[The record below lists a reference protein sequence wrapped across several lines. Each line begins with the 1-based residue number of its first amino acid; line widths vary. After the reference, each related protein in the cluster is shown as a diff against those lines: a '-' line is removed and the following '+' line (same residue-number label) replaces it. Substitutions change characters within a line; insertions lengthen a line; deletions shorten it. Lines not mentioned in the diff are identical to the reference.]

1 MSKQI
6 IHTDAAP
13 AAVGP
18 YSQAVAVSGGKTVYL
33 SGQIGLEPGTG
44 DLVSE
49 NFDAQV
55 RQAFANMQ
63 EVIKAAGGTLDNVVK
78 LTLFL
83 TDLGKFAAANAI
95 MAEIIP
101 QPSRRAPPSAWPA
114 CPRARSSRSRPSWSC
129 KHHRGI
135 SLPRRVPPCRPPQR
149 HKRASAAKGG
159 AGKPLTDTERKLRNL
174 VWCRPKTSCCIC
186 RCAMKTR
193 PAWFRSPRCGRAF
206 PRRSKARSPNPRSC
220 TAPGVS

>member
-1 MSKQI
+1 M
-6 IHTDAAP
+6 
-13 AAVGP
+13 
-18 YSQAVAVSGGKTVYL
+18 
-33 SGQIGLEPGTG
+33 
-44 DLVSE
+44 SE

-95 MAEIIP
+95 MAEIILSL
-101 QPSRRAPPSAWPA
+101 SRRAPPSAWPA
-114 CPRARSSRSRPSWSC
+114 CPRARSLRSRPSWSC

-149 HKRASAAKGG
+149 HQRAAPGG

-174 VWCRPKTSCCIC
+174 GLV
-186 RCAMKTR
+186 
-193 PAWFRSPRCGRAF
+193 SPEDFVLHAAALRG
-206 PRRSKARSPNPRSC
+206 
-220 TAPGVS
+220 